1 MRRAFALTFC
11 IAASL
16 LAAPCLAAEND
27 SGAAIVSPH
36 IASPAV
42 TSLAVAPNHQ
52 AVPLQT
58 ASPQNKAADPF
69 LAGAM
74 GMIPFVSGFYVSDAP
89 AKGLVFTLVDGLLV
103 LGIYTARYTEQGNPD
118 NVPRYFLLMGV
129 NNLLDAILSARDATK
144 KHRPHSRVTLRP
156 EGGVQYALQ
165 WTF

>member
-16 LAAPCLAAEND
+16 LATPCLASEND
-27 SGAAIVSPH
+27 SGAASVQTVS
-36 IASPAV
+36 SP
-42 TSLAVAPNHQ
+42 
-52 AVPLQT
+52 
-58 ASPQNKAADPF
+58 NKAADPF